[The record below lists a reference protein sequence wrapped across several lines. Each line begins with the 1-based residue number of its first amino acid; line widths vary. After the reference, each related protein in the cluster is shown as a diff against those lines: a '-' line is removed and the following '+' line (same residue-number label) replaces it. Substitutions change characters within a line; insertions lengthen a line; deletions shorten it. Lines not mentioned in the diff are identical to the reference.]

1 MPSPFPGMDPYLE
14 ASHIWPDFHD
24 SLAAELRA
32 ALNRLLPQRYYALRE
47 MRPEIGILDADERP
61 KRIVPDVSIVEFDK
75 GGRSAA
81 GVAVLEEPRTEASP
95 FVEVYASV
103 EPTRHHYLEIRD
115 STRDH
120 RLVTLIEI
128 VSPSNKRPG
137 KDREAY
143 LAKQAE
149 VLASDA
155 SLVEIDLL
163 RSGERLFSGE
173 GLVDCI
179 QRHVPTADYV
189 VAVNR
194 VWNREKSRLYLV
206 NIRQPLPVI
215 QVPLREG
222 EPEVLLDLQYIVNQA
237 YDRGPYQ
244 RGAVDYRKPPSVALA
259 PEDVDWAAQRLVQH
273 GGER

>member
-14 ASHIWPDFHD
+14 GNRTWPDFAL
-24 SLAAELRA
+24 SLATEIGKEL
-32 ALNRLLPQRYYALRE
+32 NHRLPEGSYARLE
-47 MRPEIGILDADERP
+47 SCPEIR
-61 KRIVPDVSIVEFDK
+61 
-75 GGRSAA
+75 
-81 GVAVLEEPRTEASP
+81 
-95 FVEVYASV
+95 FV
-103 EPTRHHYLEIRD
+103 EIRD
-115 STRDH
+115 SNRDH
-120 RLVTLIEI
+120 QLVTLIEV

-163 RSGERLFSGE
+163 RSGERLFTGE
-173 GLVDCI
+173 GLADCI

-194 VWNREKSRLYLV
+194 AWNREKSRLYMV

-222 EPEVLLDLQYIVNQA
+222 EQEVVLDLQYIVNQA
-237 YDRGPYQ
+237 YDRGPYL
-244 RGAVDYRKPPSVALA
+244 RGAVDYRRPPSVPLA
-259 PEDVDWAAQRLVQH
+259 AEDVDWASDRLATLR
-273 GGER
+273 GGTSQES